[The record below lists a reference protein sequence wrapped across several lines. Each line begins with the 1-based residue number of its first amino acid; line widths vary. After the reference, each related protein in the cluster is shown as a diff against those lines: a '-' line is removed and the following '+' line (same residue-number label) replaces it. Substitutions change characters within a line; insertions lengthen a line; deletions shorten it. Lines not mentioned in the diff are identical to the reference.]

1 MRFTNVQFAHG
12 EEITVSFRNQNAS
25 KTIVDGQPIFYIDA
39 GIILADNN
47 QSPASYYGPTN
58 YMGIDATTPSDISSQ
73 QTSKWSLFAG
83 IAKNAKTVGF
93 PPGSTNPYVQ
103 GTASYAVGDV
113 GEAVCY
119 GFTQAIITMRTR
131 LTSTDSWAS
140 IAAFSAGDQMIPETI
155 GNGLSWAGTLPQ
167 GLAFATVGAGT
178 AVTVSLGASLLA
190 LPPVVAGQSQASIQ
204 SNVSTYGAT
213 NLLAD
218 TYRML
223 VFVRAM

>member
-12 EEITVSFRNQNAS
+12 EEITCSFRNENAT
-25 KTIVDGQPIFYIDA
+25 KVIVDGQPVFYIDA
-39 GIILADNN
+39 GIVLGLNA
-47 QSPASYYGPTN
+47 QTPPSLYGPNN
-58 YMGIDATTPSDISSQ
+58 YAGIDATTPSDIAASQ
-73 QTSKWSLFAG
+73 TTKWSLFAG
-83 IAKNAKTVGF
+83 IAKNTKTVGY
-93 PPGSTNPYVQ
+93 PPSASNPYIQ
-103 GTASYAVGDV
+103 PPAQYAVGDV

-140 IAAFSAGDQMIPETI
+140 IAAMSAGDQLVPETI
-155 GNGLSWAGTLPQ
+155 GNALSWAGTLPV
-167 GLAFATVGAGT
+167 GLGFATVGAGT
-178 AVTVSLGASLLA
+178 AVTVSIGQLLA
-190 LPPVVAGQSQASIQ
+190 LPPVVLGQSVASIQ

-218 TYRML
+218 TYRQY